1 VAIIIRLNMG
11 TEATIIIRLNILTK
25 VANVIRLNIRTEVAN
40 NWTEHTDT
48 SGDYN

>member
-1 VAIIIRLNMG
+1 VAIKIRLNVR
-11 TEATIIIRLNILTK
+11 E
-25 VANVIRLNIRTEVAN
+25 VANIIRLNIRTEVVN